1 MDLKPVNQSSWDRV
15 IAIWVKQLRSSGE
28 EPNSFGSTYPYQ
40 IVNINMVSPARPHIE
55 EFESRRNELD
65 QRVAKLETIQGFYA
79 PSTEDSL
86 ARILKDGFS
95 GAFAGE
101 LTFCPDA
108 TQAIQ
113 EALSVRPINKLLLC
127 RVVLGQKGVDYT
139 EIHGKYRIRNIHGV
153 LPSFL
158 ITYKQFAA
166 EPAAPAAP
174 EPTPHWPSEPVKD
187 HSIDQASVSAPP
199 PKEYVLKPLT
209 PEENPPIPGGRQ
221 CDFCLKWHQWT
232 SKYCTRCGNR
242 IDLNDRV

>member
-1 MDLKPVNQSSWDRV
+1 MDLKPVNQGAWDRV
-15 IAIWVKQLRSSGE
+15 IAIWVKQLRPSGD
-28 EPNSFGSTYPYQ
+28 EPSALGSTYPYQ
-40 IVNINMVSPARPHIE
+40 IVDINLVSPARQHIE

-79 PSTEDSL
+79 PSTEESL
-86 ARILKDGFS
+86 ARILKDGFP

-127 RVVLGQKGVDYT
+127 RVVLGAKGVDYT
-139 EIHGKYRIRNIHGV
+139 EIHGKYRIKNIHGV
-153 LPSFL
+153 MPSFL
-158 ITYKQFAA
+158 ITYKPFVA
-166 EPAAPAAP
+166 ESATPVQEA
-174 EPTPHWPSEPVKD
+174 TPHWPSEPVRD
-187 HSIDQASVSAPP
+187 HSTDPPAPSAAPSSS
-199 PKEYVLKPLT
+199 KEYALKPLT

-242 IDLNDRV
+242 IDLM